1 MSGLPVAFMLS
12 FTEIIVAFRIESP
25 LDLLKGI
32 HDFVFLFLIF
42 RKVKSLITVPVHVLL
57 CTLLIDML
65 TVGDIESSV
74 IVLRIVSSV
83 FSGSA
88 IVSCQL
94 HRHLSFLSVFDKHA
108 FPLPRENRKNR
119 SVCRQVIPSTK

>member
-1 MSGLPVAFMLS
+1 MSGLPVSFMLAL
-12 FTEIIVAFRIESP
+12 TVIRIVFQIVGL
-25 LDLLKGI
+25 LDLLERVNNP
-32 HDFVFLFLIF
+32 VFLLPVR
-42 RKVKSLITVPVHVLL
+42 RKVKSLIAVPVHVLL
-57 CTLLIDML
+57 CALLIDML

-108 FPLPRENRKNR
+108 FPLPRENRKNC
-119 SVCRQVIPSTK
+119 SVCRQVIPSIK